1 MYWPFFYLY
10 CSDNI
15 LFIMSIR
22 KIFLLTFLFISSF
35 SVFSNNAA
43 ESELFEYLIQ
53 NNTSSFLVSEKGEIL
68 LEEEFEVQKKLE
80 PQSLMFF
87 NLLRHGFVKNRSQE
101 DVASIQKSFV
111 SILIGIA
118 QQKGLLD
125 INKAVT
131 SYIGKWTLLT
141 QEKENLIT
149 IRNLLTMTSG
159 LDVDFKYDAQPGSKW
174 SYNSRAYSQLVYVLE
189 KTSGLQINEL
199 SSQWLFDELEMK
211 ETFWKERKKGLTGFP
226 KDSAKYGLVTTAK
239 DLLKFGEFILNGGE
253 VGTNHVISDI
263 DFFDD
268 TFLKSQNMNEAYGY
282 LWWLNNSKTH
292 MTWEKNISSGNLFS
306 KAPEETI
313 LALGAGGRV
322 LAIVPSEEMVLVRLG
337 SFPNDPNFYNNLW
350 EYIQR

>member
-1 MYWPFFYLY
+1 
-10 CSDNI
+10 
-15 LFIMSIR
+15 MSIR

-35 SVFSNNAA
+35 SVFSNNAG
-43 ESELFEYLIQ
+43 ESRLFEYLIQ

-68 LEEEFEVQKKLE
+68 LEEEFEVQKKLK

-87 NLLRHGFVKNRSQE
+87 NLLRHGFIENRSQE

-125 INKAVT
+125 INKSVT

-159 LDVDFKYDAQPGSKW
+159 LDIDFKYDAQPGSKW
-174 SYNSRAYSQLVYVLE
+174 LYNSRAYSQLIYVLE

-211 ETFWKERKKGLTGFP
+211 ETFWKERKKGFGGFS
-226 KDSAKYGLVTTAK
+226 KDSAKYGLITTAK
-239 DLLKFGEFILNGGE
+239 DSIK
-253 VGTNHVISDI
+253 V
-263 DFFDD
+263 
-268 TFLKSQNMNEAYGY
+268 
-282 LWWLNNSKTH
+282 W
-292 MTWEKNISSGNLFS
+292 
-306 KAPEETI
+306 
-313 LALGAGGRV
+313 
-322 LAIVPSEEMVLVRLG
+322 
-337 SFPNDPNFYNNLW
+337 
-350 EYIQR
+350 

>member
-1 MYWPFFYLY
+1 MNL
-10 CSDNI
+10 
-15 LFIMSIR
+15 R
-22 KIFLLTFLFISSF
+22 KFSLTIFLSFTSQFI
-35 SVFSNNAA
+35 FSNTT
-43 ESELFEYLIQ
+43 SHIDLYDYLLE
-53 NNTSSFLVSEKGEIL
+53 NNTSSFLVSEKGKIVIDQ
-68 LEEEFEVQKKLE
+68 EFKVQKTLK
-80 PQSLMFF
+80 PKSLMFF
-87 NLLRHGFVKNRSQE
+87 NLLQHGFVQNRSQE
-101 DVASIQKSFV
+101 DVASIQKSLV
-111 SILIGIA
+111 SILVGIA

-125 INKAVT
+125 IDNSVT
-131 SYIGKWTLLT
+131 SYIGKWTLLEE
-141 QEKENLIT
+141 EKENLIT
-149 IRNLLTMTSG
+149 VKNLLSMTSG
-159 LDVDFKYDAQPGSKW
+159 LDADFNYLSQPDSQW
-174 SYNSRAYSQLVYVLE
+174 LYNSRAYSQLFYVLE

-253 VGTNHVISDI
+253 VGTNHVILDI

-268 TFLKSQNMNEAYGY
+268 TFSKSQNMNEAYGY
-282 LWWLNNSKTH
+282 LWWLNNSKTY

-306 KAPEETI
+306 KVPEETI

>member
-1 MYWPFFYLY
+1 
-10 CSDNI
+10 
-15 LFIMSIR
+15 MSIR

-211 ETFWKERKKGLTGFP
+211 ETFWKEREKGLTGFP

-268 TFLKSQNMNEAYGY
+268 TFSKSQNMNEAYGY
-282 LWWLNNSKTH
+282 LWWLNNSQTH

-313 LALGAGGRV
+313 LALGAGNRL

>member
-1 MYWPFFYLY
+1 
-10 CSDNI
+10 
-15 LFIMSIR
+15 
-22 KIFLLTFLFISSF
+22 
-35 SVFSNNAA
+35 
-43 ESELFEYLIQ
+43 
-53 NNTSSFLVSEKGEIL
+53 
-68 LEEEFEVQKKLE
+68 
-80 PQSLMFF
+80 MFF
-87 NLLRHGFVKNRSQE
+87 NLLRHGFIENRSQE

-125 INKAVT
+125 INKSVT

-159 LDVDFKYDAQPGSKW
+159 LDIDFKYDAQPGSKW
-174 SYNSRAYSQLVYVLE
+174 LYNSRAYSQLIYVLE

-211 ETFWKERKKGLTGFP
+211 ETFWKERKKGFGGFS
-226 KDSAKYGLVTTAK
+226 KDSAKYGLITTAK

-253 VGTNHVISDI
+253 VGTNHLIWDI

-268 TFLKSQNMNEAYGY
+268 TFSKSQNMNEAYGY

-306 KAPEETI
+306 EVPEETI
-313 LALGAGGRV
+313 LALGLGGRV
-322 LAIVPSEEMVLVRLG
+322 LAIVPSEEMIVVRLG
-337 SFPNDPNFYNNLW
+337 SFPNDPNFTNNLW
-350 EYIQR
+350 QYIQK